1 MITQEER
8 HEMRRAIY
16 EHLGI
21 LLGKVHKMFESSSEL
36 TIQQMIDA
44 SDILKDLSSADKN
57 LSKACYY
64 DSMRGGSDDRKY

>member
-8 HEMRRAIY
+8 HEMRRVIY

-21 LLGKVHKMFESSSEL
+21 LLSKVHKMFESSSEL
-36 TIQQMIDA
+36 TVQQMLDA

-64 DSMRGGSDDRKY
+64 DSIKGDADERKY

>member
-1 MITQEER
+1 MTHEEK
-8 HEMRRAIY
+8 HEMRKAIY

-21 LLGKVHKMFESSSEL
+21 LLNKVHKMFESSSEL
-36 TIQQMIDA
+36 TIQQMMDA
-44 SDILKDLSSADKN
+44 SDILKDISSADKS